1 MRGLFTN
8 KKLAIASGQVV
19 SGIAGGEQ
27 TLRIHSGRVWV
38 TVEGIKHDYF
48 LHAGDS
54 FTAIP
59 GRLTV
64 VEADQDASIEL
75 RRAPALPAL
84 EGLRAALAAV
94 TQRFA
99 QEKTVQASLQRHR
112 MCNDACC

>member
-1 MRGLFTN
+1 MRELFTN
-8 KKLAIASGQVV
+8 NKLAMSSGQVV
-19 SGIAGGEQ
+19 SGIASGEQ
-27 TLRIHSGRVWV
+27 VLRICSGRVWV

-84 EGLRAALAAV
+84 DGMRAALSAV
-94 TQRFA
+94 RQRFA
-99 QEKTVQASLQRHR
+99 PAQTVQTSLQRHR
-112 MCNDACC
+112 LCNDACC